1 MTFWQWMSST
11 MDTWSSLMLVA
22 APILL
27 ALSLRVSRLAKV
39 VLLAIVLLP
48 PIAFGLWR
56 TGRVV
61 AEAEFN
67 PGIAPFHLTV
77 WRVPVPVTQS
87 SHFIVELKRG
97 QYVVTSFR
105 YFWPQYTPQRVKI
118 GWDKIEHFTVTFD
131 DNYVATCDWSWGKE
145 AIWRM
150 SGPPGGVAPGLSA
163 TYFTP
168 VDPNAHARIWQ

>member
-105 YFWPQYTPQRVKI
+105 YFWPQYTPRESRLV
-118 GWDKIEHFTVTFD
+118 GT
-131 DNYVATCDWSWGKE
+131 
-145 AIWRM
+145 R
-150 SGPPGGVAPGLSA
+150 
-163 TYFTP
+163 
-168 VDPNAHARIWQ
+168 